1 MKLIFEKGTPGRH
14 CHLLPDCDVPVHQI
28 GVGRKEKLNL
38 PELSENDISRHY
50 TGLAGRAHGV
60 NNGFY
65 PLGSCTMKYNPKVN
79 EEAASLEGFAG
90 IHPLQPEHTVRGAL
104 RVFDLAEQYLCEI
117 TGMDAMTFQPA
128 AGAHG
133 EFTGL
138 LLIKAYHHSRG
149 DEDVYKRQPV
159 S

>member
-38 PELSENDISRHY
+38 PELSENEISRHY

-65 PLGSCTMKYNPKVN
+65 PLGSCTMKYNPKVK

-104 RVFDLAEQYLCEI
+104 RVFDLAEQYLCE
-117 TGMDAMTFQPA
+117 
-128 AGAHG
+128 
-133 EFTGL
+133 
-138 LLIKAYHHSRG
+138 K
-149 DEDVYKRQPV
+149 PV
-159 S
+159 WMQ

>member
-38 PELSENDISRHY
+38 PELSENEISRHY

-79 EEAASLEGFAG
+79 EEAASLERDKFYP
-90 IHPLQPEHTVRGAL
+90 IISFIKTLSKKVKENKLCQVYLNDVR
-104 RVFDLAEQYLCEI
+104 
-117 TGMDAMTFQPA
+117 P
-128 AGAHG
+128 
-133 EFTGL
+133 
-138 LLIKAYHHSRG
+138 K
-149 DEDVYKRQPV
+149 
-159 S
+159 